1 MVWIVSTTSSRKL
14 PLHVAMY
21 MFYQI
26 LNCKSDI
33 LEVTDSN
40 QQWDLSESSEEE
52 SSSSTDEP
60 EEVET
65 FVRSASSRK
74 KFGAMKDPPDAKV
87 GKKGVFSE

>member
-1 MVWIVSTTSSRKL
+1 ML
-14 PLHVAMY
+14 
-21 MFYQI
+21 YQI
-26 LNCKSDI
+26 LNCESDI
-33 LEVTDSN
+33 LEVTDSS

-52 SSSSTDEP
+52 FSASTDEP

-74 KFGAMKDPPDAKV
+74 RFGAMKDLPNAKV